1 MGDLFDKDTFKIVAT
16 DSGLGG
22 MAVAANLVSR
32 LTALRAF
39 RKAEVVFFNCRPSES
54 LGYDMMKSH
63 DRRIRVFSNALEA
76 MNRTLQPDAILVA
89 CNTLSVL
96 RDRATFTNSPGHP
109 PIIGIVELGVSMI
122 ARHLSQDPNASI
134 IMFAAPTTVQSGV
147 HMQSLTAMGFDP
159 GRLAYRDCE
168 DLPTA
173 IERGLEDG
181 HTRSLV
187 EHLVAESVKNA
198 GHRSAHLVGALLCTH
213 FGFAEELF
221 KTAFKKNGIDTDHII
236 DPTPRMAEAFLEHAT
251 ADRFKSSEVG
261 LSVVSHTRLPADIVQ
276 SMSGMLELSSPA
288 AASSLRNYTLSTN
301 LFDTDGSMP

>member
-1 MGDLFDKDTFKIVAT
+1 MGDLFDKDTFKVVAT

-159 GRLAYRDCE
+159 KRLTYQDCE
-168 DLPTA
+168 DLPMA
-173 IERGLEDG
+173 IEHGLEDG
-181 HTRSLV
+181 YTKSLI
-187 EHLVAESVKNA
+187 ERLVAKSVEKV
-198 GHRSAHLVGALLCTH
+198 GRRSTHLVGALLCTH
-213 FGFAEELF
+213 FGFVAELF
-221 KTAFKKNGIDTDHII
+221 KAAFKKNGIDADHII
-236 DPTPRMAEAFLEHAT
+236 DPTPHMAEAFLEHAT

-261 LSVVSHTRLPADIVQ
+261 LSVVSHTKLPVDIVQ

-288 AASSLRNYTLSTN
+288 AADALRNYALSTN